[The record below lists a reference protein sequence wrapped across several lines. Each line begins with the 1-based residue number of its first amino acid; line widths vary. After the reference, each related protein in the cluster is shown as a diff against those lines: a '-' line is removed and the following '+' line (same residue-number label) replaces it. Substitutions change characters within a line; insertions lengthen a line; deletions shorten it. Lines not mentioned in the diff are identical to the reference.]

1 MKPILIDN
9 LVKET
14 STETEVQV
22 TLMGQ
27 RLRGWKLAKPLNY
40 KFTWL
45 QRIQLALYILKGKAI
60 AVQYFEDLT
69 EKDKE
74 EHVRNNLKK

>member
-1 MKPILIDN
+1 MKPILIDR

-14 STETEVQV
+14 QTESEFQV
-22 TLMGQ
+22 ILMGQ
-27 RLRGWKLAKPLNY
+27 RLRGWKIAKPLNHN
-40 KFTWL
+40 FTWI

-60 AVQYFEDLT
+60 AVQYFEDLSD
-69 EKDKE
+69 KDKE